1 MRTSGLPL
9 TELTTWRPL
18 TIDKKRL
25 STQIPRRSFLH
36 RASTLAVATGTLVTT
51 GDLKAARSDASMSVE
66 GWPDME
72 YRTLGNTGF
81 SGSRLVFG
89 CGAALSSGQAN
100 HLLEPALEAGMNV
113 FDVGF
118 EGYYR
123 NAERNLAPFLKRHG
137 DDIFLISKA
146 YAGDFMPNQ
155 PINTSMAKSAAQS
168 WSRAIDRSLKGLGVE
183 HMDAYYLMAANNV
196 ELVRSEEVHEA
207 FLAAK
212 SAGKVSHYGLSTHEN
227 AENVLLAA
235 TGTGWYSLAQIA
247 ITPAGWYDWASR
259 SMVDDGKSMKDLRP
273 VLDAARN
280 AGIGLIGMKAGRYIA
295 GRRFLGWGKPD
306 AFNEH
311 YDRALLVAPLTAFQ
325 RSYAYVLAHGLD
337 AVNADMQVWKHM
349 RENVAAATSAQRY
362 FV

>member
-1 MRTSGLPL
+1 
-9 TELTTWRPL
+9 
-18 TIDKKRL
+18 
-25 STQIPRRSFLH
+25 
-36 RASTLAVATGTLVTT
+36 
-51 GDLKAARSDASMSVE
+51 
-66 GWPDME
+66 
-72 YRTLGNTGF
+72 
-81 SGSRLVFG
+81 
-89 CGAALSSGQAN
+89 
-100 HLLEPALEAGMNV
+100 
-113 FDVGF
+113 
-118 EGYYR
+118 
-123 NAERNLAPFLKRHG
+123 
-137 DDIFLISKA
+137 
-146 YAGDFMPNQ
+146 
-155 PINTSMAKSAAQS
+155 
-168 WSRAIDRSLKGLGVE
+168 
-183 HMDAYYLMAANNV
+183 MAANNV

-311 YDRALLVAPLTAFQ
+311 YDPALLVAPLTAFQ

-362 FV
+362 FAVSYTHLTLPTKA